1 MGIKTIEHTSIC
13 FSSLTLKNLPTTW
26 GLRRIELWNSSSS
39 LSLKNLPTTWGLRR
53 SERSDRKVDFFL

>member
-1 MGIKTIEHTSIC
+1 MGIKTPRTNSTDAR
-13 FSSLTLKNLPTTW
+13 SQALKNLPTTW